1 VLKEDLESSFPD
13 TGASCQTAQPSHA
26 LRADPVLP
34 FLEMAWSP
42 SQMREFFNHRVLPP
56 VWPGQKVTAVAIDGM
71 TYKAGRQCE
80 ILYALQFA
88 DSTRGQSRWVAVTFA
103 KKKKLREIYQR
114 YYGGGGGASTR
125 PTLCPAVFLPEYGCL
140 IEFFPLDWQLPFLA
154 RALEPREVASL
165 LFEGD
170 PAAERPR
177 GLPKVEVLRYRPYSR
192 CVLRYVLDAPDGSDP
207 QAVIGKV
214 YQSRSQ
220 AAQDARVLNR
230 LHPQAAACGLIIP
243 KPLKVREEWGL
254 LLMEQVPGTV
264 VKLGVKQAQAPE
276 QLKEVIELTATTLAS
291 FHCLRFESQKV
302 RSLQTQLQ
310 RLHNIAAL
318 HHLVA
323 PLFAQQVEALLEQI
337 AQLGARSSAVT
348 HTVVH
353 RDFVP
358 DQLLRNKDQMG
369 VVDFD
374 SVCLGDPAIDVGN
387 FMARL
392 HHKAVSKANNNF
404 RQLAAYFLSE
414 YQARLPEHRVGDRIH
429 LFLSAFL
436 VRRAL
441 RAFEVRPYDYG
452 RAGANSLPVLLLQEA
467 AACLKET

>member
-1 VLKEDLESSFPD
+1 MFREDPEPSLGQRRETEKRERAEAQSLSLSDLSVSSRL
-13 TGASCQTAQPSHA
+13 PSA
-26 LRADPVLP
+26 LRADPELP

-42 SQMREFFNHRVLPP
+42 SHMQQFLNHQVLPAA
-56 VWPGQKVTAVAIDGM
+56 WPGQQVTAVAIED
-71 TYKAGRQCE
+71 TAYKPGKECE
-80 ILYALQFA
+80 ILYSLQFA
-88 DSTRGQSRWVAVTFA
+88 DPVRGQSRWVAVTFA
-103 KKKKLREIYQR
+103 NENKLGKIYR
-114 YYGGGGGASTR
+114 HYSGGDAVAQ
-125 PTLCPAVFLPEYGCL
+125 PTPCPVVCLPEYGCL
-140 IEFFPLDWQLPFLA
+140 VEFFPRDWALPYLA

-165 LFEGD
+165 LSKGR
-170 PAAERPR
+170 AEAKQARR
-177 GLPKVEVLRYRPYSR
+177 LPKIEVLRYRCHSR
-192 CVLRYVLDAPDGSDP
+192 CVLRYTLDAPDGSGP
-207 QAVIGKV
+207 QEVIGKV
-214 YQSRSQ
+214 YDSGSLAVEMAQVQNVLHTQ
-220 AAQDARVLNR
+220 AT
-230 LHPQAAACGLIIP
+230 ACGLIIP
-243 KPLKVREEWGL
+243 KPLKVIEEWGL

-337 AQLGARSSAVT
+337 AQVGARSSAVT

-392 HHKAVSKANNNF
+392 HHKAVSKANNTF

-436 VRRAL
+436 VSG
-441 RAFEVRPYDYG
+441 PC
-452 RAGANSLPVLLLQEA
+452 SLMTEI
-467 AACLKET
+467 KSS